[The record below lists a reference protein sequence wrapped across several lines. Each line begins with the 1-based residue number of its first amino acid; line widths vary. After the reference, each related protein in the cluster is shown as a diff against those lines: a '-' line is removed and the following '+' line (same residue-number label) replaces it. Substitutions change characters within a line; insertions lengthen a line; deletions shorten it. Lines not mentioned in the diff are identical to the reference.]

1 MRSITV
7 SKSQMKR
14 SKQPVKMAHRYL
26 TSRHLPD
33 SAIDLL
39 DEAAATVQNKAKH
52 VKVDDSGL
60 SPADKALMD
69 GKWKQAAQLIAKEEQ
84 VPVYKDLVTESDI
97 LTTLSRL
104 SGIPV
109 QKLTQT
115 DAKKYLNLEAELH
128 KRVIGQ
134 DQAVSS
140 ISRAIRRNQS
150 GDSQSQASDWFFYV
164 PRTHRCREDRI
175 GQGFGRSS
183 L

>member
-1 MRSITV
+1 MRNITGV
-7 SKSQMKR
+7 QITDEAVETA
-14 SKQPVKMAHRYL
+14 VKMAHRYL

-52 VKVDDSGL
+52 VKADDSGL
-60 SPADKALMD
+60 SPADKALMMVS
-69 GKWKQAAQLIAKEEQ
+69 GTGAQLIAKEEE

-150 GDSQSQASDWFFYV
+150 GIRSHKTSDWFLYV
-164 PRTHRCREDRI
+164 PRTNRCR
-175 GQGFGRSS
+175 
-183 L
+183 

>member
-1 MRSITV
+1 
-7 SKSQMKR
+7 
-14 SKQPVKMAHRYL
+14 
-26 TSRHLPD
+26 
-33 SAIDLL
+33 
-39 DEAAATVQNKAKH
+39 
-52 VKVDDSGL
+52 
-60 SPADKALMD
+60 MD
-69 GKWKQAAQLIAKEEQ
+69 GKWKQAAQLIAKEEE

-140 ISRAIRRNQS
+140 IRSIWRN
-150 GDSQSQASDWFFYV
+150 SQPAV
-164 PRTHRCREDRI
+164 
-175 GQGFGRSS
+175 
-183 L
+183 

>member
-1 MRSITV
+1 MR
-7 SKSQMKR
+7 QQR
-14 SKQPVKMAHRYL
+14 
-26 TSRHLPD
+26 
-33 SAIDLL
+33 
-39 DEAAATVQNKAKH
+39 TVQNKAKH
-52 VKVDDSGL
+52 VKADDSGL

-69 GKWKQAAQLIAKEEQ
+69 GKWKQAAQLIAKEEE

-134 DQAVSS
+134 DQAVSALAV
-140 ISRAIRRNQS
+140 RFAAT
-150 GDSQSQASDWFFYV
+150 SQEFAVTSVRLV
-164 PRTHRCREDRI
+164 PLC
-175 GQGFGRSS
+175 S
-183 L
+183 

>member
-1 MRSITV
+1 
-7 SKSQMKR
+7 
-14 SKQPVKMAHRYL
+14 MAHRYL

-52 VKVDDSGL
+52 VKADDSGL

-69 GKWKQAAQLIAKEEQ
+69 GKWKQAAQLIAKEEE
-84 VPVYKDLVTESDI
+84 VPANKDLVTESDI

-140 ISRAIRRNQS
+140 ISRAIAVT
-150 GDSQSQASDWFFYV
+150 SQGFESQASDWFLYV
-164 PRTHRCREDRI
+164 PRAYRCR
-175 GQGFGRSS
+175 
-183 L
+183 